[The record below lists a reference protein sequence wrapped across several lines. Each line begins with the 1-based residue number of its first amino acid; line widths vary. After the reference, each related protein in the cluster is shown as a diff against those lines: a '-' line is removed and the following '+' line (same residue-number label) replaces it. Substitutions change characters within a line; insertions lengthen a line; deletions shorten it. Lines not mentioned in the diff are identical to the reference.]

1 MAIIDPAT
9 LTTAPIKLTRGQVQ
23 QILVTAAE
31 NRTPL
36 QVYKLQKALE
46 QYQEIKDPD
55 FQRDH
60 GASICRYWQEC
71 GENNAEIGGHNQF
84 SIMIGSSY
92 FNPTNQEDVDTG
104 IFDALLGENWRQVL
118 RQFDI
123 EDFREIYRGVQTT
136 TGVDKPQL
144 SLGTW
149 THPKTG
155 ETRLYINNW
164 LELCGVRAVRVAKN
178 HDWIEY
184 AEFEGRPLP
193 ASRLDAFTRG
203 KVWLDVQRK
212 IHVNIPRRAEAY
224 LDEDTI
230 RRTIG
235 AVQYANQG
243 VI

>member
-1 MAIIDPAT
+1 MTIIDPAT

-31 NRTPL
+31 NHTPL
-36 QVYKLQKALE
+36 QVYKLQKAIE
-46 QYQEIKDPD
+46 NYQAMQDKT

-60 GASICRYWQEC
+60 GASICRYWEDGAAEL
-71 GENNAEIGGHNQF
+71 GELNQF

-104 IFDALLGENWRQVL
+104 IFDALLGENWRRAL
-118 RQFDI
+118 RQFDV
-123 EDFREIYRGVQTT
+123 EDFREIYRGVQVA
-136 TGVDKPQL
+136 TGDTNPQL
-144 SLGTW
+144 NLGTW

-155 ETRLYINNW
+155 ETRHYVNNW

-178 HDWIEY
+178 HWIEY

-203 KVWLDVQRK
+203 KVWLDDQRK

-230 RRTIG
+230 RRVIN
-235 AVQYANQG
+235 AVQYVNQG

>member
-23 QILVTAAE
+23 QALENTTE

-46 QYQEIKDPD
+46 QYQGIKDQA

-71 GENNAEIGGHNQF
+71 GENNTEIGGLNQF
-84 SIMIGSSY
+84 SIMIGGSY
-92 FNPTNQEDVDTG
+92 FNPANQEDVDTG
-104 IFDALLGENWRQVL
+104 IFDALLGENWRQAL
-118 RQFDI
+118 RQFDV
-123 EDFREIYRGVQTT
+123 EDFREIYRGVQVA
-136 TGVDKPQL
+136 TGDTNPQL
-144 SLGTW
+144 NLGTW

-155 ETRLYINNW
+155 ETRHYVNNW
-164 LELCGVRAVRVAKN
+164 LELCGVHAVRAAKN
-178 HDWIEY
+178 HGWIEY

-203 KVWLDVQRK
+203 KVWLDGQRK

>member
-1 MAIIDPAT
+1 MAIIDLT
-9 LTTAPIKLTRGQVQ
+9 ILTTAAIKLTRGQVQ
-23 QILVTAAE
+23 QTLETAAGS
-31 NRTPL
+31 RTPL
-36 QVYKLQKALE
+36 QVYKLQKAVE
-46 QYQEIKDPD
+46 QYQGIKDQA

-71 GENNAEIGGHNQF
+71 GENNSEIGGLNQF

-92 FNPTNQEDVDTG
+92 FNPTSQEDVDTG
-104 IFDALLGENWRQVL
+104 IFDTLLGENWRQVL
-118 RQFDI
+118 RQFDV
-123 EDFREIYRGVQTT
+123 EDFREIYRGVQVA

-144 SLGTW
+144 NLGTW

-155 ETRLYINNW
+155 ETRHYVNNW

-178 HDWIEY
+178 HGWIEY

-203 KVWLDVQRK
+203 KVWLDDQRK
-212 IHVNIPRRAEAY
+212 VHVNIPRRAEAY
-224 LDEDTI
+224 LDENTI
-230 RRTIG
+230 RRTIN

>member
-23 QILVTAAE
+23 QAFDTATE
-31 NRTPL
+31 SHTPL
-36 QVYKLQKALE
+36 QAYKLQKAVE
-46 QYQEIKDPD
+46 QYQGIKDQA

-60 GASICRYWQEC
+60 GASICRYWQGGAAEL
-71 GENNAEIGGHNQF
+71 GELNQF
-84 SIMIGSSY
+84 SIMIGGSY

-118 RQFDI
+118 RQFDV
-123 EDFREIYRGVQTT
+123 EDFREIYRGVQAA
-136 TGVDKPQL
+136 TGDTNPQL
-144 SLGTW
+144 NLGTW

-155 ETRLYINNW
+155 ETRHYVNNW

-203 KVWLDVQRK
+203 KVWLDQENG
-212 IHVNIPRRAEAY
+212 IHVNIPQRAEAY

>member
-9 LTTAPIKLTRGQVQ
+9 LTTAPIKLTREQVQ
-23 QILVTAAE
+23 QAYTAAAE

-36 QVYKLQKALE
+36 QMYKLQKALE
-46 QYQEIKDPD
+46 QYQGIKDPD

-60 GASICRYWQEC
+60 GASVTRYWQDSAAEL
-71 GENNAEIGGHNQF
+71 GELNQF
-84 SIMIGSSY
+84 SIMIGGSY

-118 RQFDI
+118 RQFDM
-123 EDFREIYRGVQTT
+123 EDFREIYRGVQIA
-136 TGVDKPQL
+136 TGDTNPQL
-144 SLGTW
+144 NLGTW

-155 ETRLYINNW
+155 ETRHYVNNW
-164 LELCGVRAVRVAKN
+164 LELCGVHAVRAAKN
-178 HDWIEY
+178 HGWIEY

-203 KVWLDVQRK
+203 KVWLDGQRK

>member
-9 LTTAPIKLTRGQVQ
+9 LTTAAIKLTRGQVQ
-23 QILVTAAE
+23 QAFNTAAGS
-31 NRTPL
+31 RTPL
-36 QVYKLQKALE
+36 QMYKLQKAVE
-46 QYQEIKDPD
+46 QYQGIKDQD

-60 GASICRYWQEC
+60 GASICRYWQDGAAEL
-71 GENNAEIGGHNQF
+71 GELNQF

-104 IFDALLGENWRQVL
+104 IFDALLGENWRRAL
-118 RQFDI
+118 HQFDV
-123 EDFREIYRGVQTT
+123 EDFREIYRGVQVA
-136 TGVDKPQL
+136 TGDTNPQL
-144 SLGTW
+144 NLGTW

-164 LELCGVRAVRVAKN
+164 LELCGVKTVKN
-178 HDWIEY
+178 YGRIEY

-203 KVWLDVQRK
+203 KVWLDGQRK

>member
-1 MAIIDPAT
+1 MATIVTPDQIRWHKPYRLTAEQVGQIHTHT
-9 LTTAPIKLTRGQVQ
+9 LKT
-23 QILVTAAE
+23 
-31 NRTPL
+31 RTPI
-36 QVYKLQKALE
+36 QAYKLQKAIE
-46 QYQEIKDPD
+46 NYQAMQDKA

-60 GASICRYWQEC
+60 GASICRYWEDGVAEL
-71 GENNAEIGGHNQF
+71 GELNQF
-84 SIMIGSSY
+84 SIMIGNSY

-104 IFDALLGENWRQVL
+104 IFDALLGENWRRVL
-118 RQFDI
+118 RQFDV
-123 EDFREIYRGVQTT
+123 EDFREIYRGVQAA
-136 TGVDKPQL
+136 TGDTNPQL
-144 SLGTW
+144 NLGTW

-155 ETRLYINNW
+155 ETRHYVNNW

-178 HDWIEY
+178 HSWIEY

-203 KVWLDVQRK
+203 KVWLDDQQKV
-212 IHVNIPRRAEAY
+212 HVNIPRRAEAY

>member
-1 MAIIDPAT
+1 MAIIDPIP
-9 LTTAPIKLTRGQVQ
+9 LTTAPKKLTRGQVQ
-23 QILVTAAE
+23 QTLETAAK
-31 NRTPL
+31 NHTPL
-36 QVYKLQKALE
+36 QVYKLQKAVE
-46 QYQEIKDPD
+46 QYQGIKDQA

-71 GENNAEIGGHNQF
+71 GENNSEIGGLNQF
-84 SIMIGSSY
+84 SIMIGNSY

-118 RQFDI
+118 RQFDV
-123 EDFREIYRGVQTT
+123 EDFREIYRGVQTVA
-136 TGVDKPQL
+136 GVDKPQL

-155 ETRLYINNW
+155 ETRHYVNNW
-164 LELCGVRAVRVAKN
+164 LELCGVRAVRAAKN
-178 HDWIEY
+178 HSWIEY

-203 KVWLDVQRK
+203 KVWLDDQRK
-212 IHVNIPRRAEAY
+212 VHVNIPRHAEAY
-224 LDEDTI
+224 LDENTI
-230 RRTIG
+230 RRVIG

>member
-9 LTTAPIKLTRGQVQ
+9 LTTTAAIKLTRGQVQ
-23 QILVTAAE
+23 QTLETAAE
-31 NRTPL
+31 NHTPL
-36 QVYKLQKALE
+36 QVYKLQKAVE
-46 QYQEIKDPD
+46 QYQGIKDQA

-60 GASICRYWQEC
+60 GASVIRYWQGGAAEL
-71 GENNAEIGGHNQF
+71 GELNQF

-118 RQFDI
+118 RQFDV
-123 EDFREIYRGVQTT
+123 EDFREIYRGVQVA
-136 TGVDKPQL
+136 TGDTNPQL
-144 SLGTW
+144 NLGTW

-155 ETRLYINNW
+155 ETRHYVNNW

-203 KVWLDVQRK
+203 KVWLDEQRK

-224 LDEDTI
+224 LDEDII